1 MNLNRE
7 QLEDTCNAYGMDISM
22 EHSTRT
28 LDTQYRQYDIYGV
41 YESSRVKIEMPFNLS
56 LPSDYFIETET
67 PLGLLRHLA
76 PVTRMSYTP
85 PYWASPP
92 VPLGHH
98 PAAWTTAM
106 SERQFLPQGISV

>member
-41 YESSRVKIEMPFNLS
+41 YESSRVKIEMPFNLFQS
-56 LPSDYFIETET
+56 LAIDAKHGREMRSEADIRQRNKSVEAAYYHYKT
-67 PLGLLRHLA
+67 LLALA
-76 PVTRMSYTP
+76 
-85 PYWASPP
+85 
-92 VPLGHH
+92 L
-98 PAAWTTAM
+98 
-106 SERQFLPQGISV
+106 